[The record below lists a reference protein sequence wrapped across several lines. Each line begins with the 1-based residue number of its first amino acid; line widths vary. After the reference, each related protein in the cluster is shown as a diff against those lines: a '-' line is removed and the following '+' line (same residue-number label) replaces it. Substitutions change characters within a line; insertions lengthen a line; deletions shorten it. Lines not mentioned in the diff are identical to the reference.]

1 MNKARLYLA
10 SAISAV
16 ALFGATVVAANDPR
30 TVKDGVYSEEQAAR
44 GAPLY
49 YEHCASCHNADFYK
63 SSLSNRVN
71 QPVAFMFEEILGT
84 MPLNAP
90 GFLPDQTYEDIFAY
104 ILQVVG
110 FPAGDSDLTYAS
122 GEMNTIRLQA
132 VD

>member
-1 MNKARLYLA
+1 MNKSKLYFA
-10 SAISAV
+10 TAFTAAV
-16 ALFGATVVAANDPR
+16 ALSGTAVIANDPV
-30 TVKDGVYSEEQAAR
+30 TVKDGVYSEEQATR

-49 YEHCASCHNADFYK
+49 YEHCGSCHNAEFYK
-63 SSLSNRVN
+63 SSLNNRVN

-110 FPAGDSDLTYAS
+110 FPAGDDDLTYAS
-122 GEMNTIRLQA
+122 GDMNTIRLQA
-132 VD
+132 AP

>member
-1 MNKARLYLA
+1 MKKSKLYLA
-10 SAISAV
+10 TAFTAAV
-16 ALFGATVVAANDPR
+16 ALSGTAVIANDPV

-49 YEHCASCHNADFYK
+49 YEHCSSCHNAEFYK

-122 GEMNTIRLQA
+122 GDMNTIRLQA
-132 VD
+132 PD